1 MTTAEENL
9 ALSKLIHAGV
19 TETMSAVV
27 SERCMQVSR
36 KYRVFTDNSKVKSLL
51 FKLFSSLLVR
61 WPRTVHSL
69 EIYRSGHLL
78 SPTVIEE
85 GRLVSE

>member
-1 MTTAEENL
+1 
-9 ALSKLIHAGV
+9 
-19 TETMSAVV
+19 
-27 SERCMQVSR
+27 MQVSR

-69 EIYRSGHLL
+69 EIHRSGHLL